1 MHVSALTIIHD
12 RAYLFMETLQ
22 SVLQQSHPVDEFII
36 IDDGSTDNLKEL
48 LASIDDP
55 RIKYYYFERVG
66 CVSKLRNLA
75 IQRSTCEVLAFI
87 DSDDIWHADKIK
99 KHVAAMEA
107 NEAFLV
113 CADCQ
118 GFTENG
124 LMERSVGEHLRGTKV
139 DVWEQLLSKNL
150 SMAFGT
156 NFFFRKYLDGA
167 MVQLDERLVSGD
179 HDFLVMLV
187 ATQNAVYI
195 DEVLNYVR
203 RHEGNVSA
211 EGTITTLISH
221 LEYNRTAGKLLAKQL
236 ISGEQYKKIKAANYC
251 KTAGY
256 YLGRRRYRRSNTYLL
271 EALRNDFR
279 WYYLK
284 IFIKSVALS
293 LMP

>member
-1 MHVSALTIIHD
+1 MRVSALTIIHN

-22 SVLQQSHPVDEFII
+22 CVLQQSYPVDEFVI
-36 IDDGSTDNLKEL
+36 IDDGSTDNLREL
-48 LASIDDP
+48 LAGVNDA
-55 RIKYYYFERVG
+55 RVKYYYFERVG

-75 IQRSTCEVLAFI
+75 IQKSTCEVLAFI
-87 DSDDIWHADKIK
+87 DSDDLWHVDKIR
-99 KHVAAMEA
+99 KHVEAMEA
-107 NEAFLV
+107 QQAFLV

-124 LMERSVGEHLRGTKV
+124 LMTRSVGEHLRSTRV

-156 NFFFRKYLDGA
+156 NFFFRKYMDGDI
-167 MVQLDERLVSGD
+167 VQLDERLVSGD
-179 HDFLVMLV
+179 HDLLVMLV
-187 ATQNAVYI
+187 ATRKAVYI
-195 DEVLNYVR
+195 NEVLNYIR

-211 EGTITTLISH
+211 EGTITSLISN

-236 ISGEQYKKIKAANYC
+236 ISKEQYKEIKAANYC

-256 YLGRRRYRRSNTYLL
+256 YLGKRRYRRSNAYLV
-271 EALRNDFR
+271 EALKHHFR

-284 IFIKSVALS
+284 ILIKSVALS
-293 LMP
+293 MVS